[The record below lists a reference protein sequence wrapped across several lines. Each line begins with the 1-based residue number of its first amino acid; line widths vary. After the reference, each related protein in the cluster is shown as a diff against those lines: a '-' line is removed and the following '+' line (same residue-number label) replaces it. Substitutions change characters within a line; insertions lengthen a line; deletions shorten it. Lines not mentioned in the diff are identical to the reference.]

1 MKITFWGAAREITGS
16 MHLVELAD
24 GFKILLDCG
33 LYQGAKEDLYI
44 KNKSFPFD
52 AKKIDVVIISHA
64 HADHVGN
71 IPNLV
76 KQGFQGKIIS
86 TPATFDLCAYILT
99 DSANLNLNEAKKRRG
114 KNTKAPLQSLYS
126 QEHVRQTL
134 ELFHTAHYNKWYSI
148 HPKVKFMFTD
158 AGHILGSASIT
169 LEIIENNKTTRIGFT
184 GDIGTENRLVLRDPV
199 PMPQVDYLIAESTYG
214 GRTHSRKETAEE
226 ALYRIF
232 KETCIDKKAKLIIP
246 AFSLDRTQAVV
257 FAFEKLSRAGKLQHI
272 PVYVDSPLATD
283 LTQNVFTKYPE
294 CFDDEVIAYFNQ
306 NHNPFEFDKLT
317 YIQTK
322 EESKQL
328 NKIEG
333 PCVIISASG
342 MGEGGRVM
350 YHLKNALSKPE
361 NTILIVGFCAENT
374 LGARI
379 LKKSPPHIEIF
390 GEVVPIVART
400 EQIDAFSAHADQ
412 SELLKFIDTQDK
424 NLLKTVFLVHGEYEE
439 QLTFKEL
446 LQKNHFFNV
455 QIPEKGQVFEINST
469 SHVQS

>member
-16 MHLVELAD
+16 MHLIELAD

-33 LYQGAKEDLYI
+33 LYQGLREELYV

-52 AKKIDVVIISHA
+52 ASQVNAVILSHA
-64 HADHVGN
+64 HADHAGN

-76 KQGFQGKIIS
+76 RQGFKGKIIS

-99 DSANLNLNEAKKRRG
+99 DSANINENDAKKRKG
-114 KNTKAPLQSLYS
+114 KNSKASLQPLYS
-126 QEHVRQTL
+126 QEDVRNTL
-134 ELFHTAHYNKWYSI
+134 ELFHTAHYNKWYAL
-148 HPKVKFMFTD
+148 HPQAKFMFTD
-158 AGHILGSASIT
+158 AGHILGSASVT
-169 LEIIENNKTTRIGFT
+169 LEITENEQTTRIGFT

-214 GRTHSRKETAEE
+214 GRMHSRKETAEE

-232 KETCIDKKAKLIIP
+232 KETCIERKAKLIIP

-257 FAFEKLSRAGKLQHI
+257 FAFEKLSRAGKLQHV

-283 LTQNVFTKYPE
+283 LTQNVFTKYPD

-306 NHNPFEFDKLT
+306 NNNPFEFDKLT
-317 YIQTK
+317 YVETK

-328 NKIEG
+328 NKLEG

-350 YHLKNALSKPE
+350 HHLKNTLAKPE

-374 LGARI
+374 LGSKI
-379 LKKSPPHIEIF
+379 LKKDPPQLEIF
-390 GEVVPIVART
+390 GDIIPILAHT

-424 NLLKTVFLVHGEYEE
+424 NLLKGVFLVHGEYQE

-446 LQKNHFFNV
+446 LQKNNFPNV
-455 QIPEKGQVFEINST
+455 QIPAKGEIFEINT
-469 SHVQS
+469 FNHEQN